1 MDAPSLDKEGSQ
13 FAWVGRNR
21 AVIRN
26 NLQSLGTQYD
36 ASVRWEGKD
45 GVVVVWRKN
54 RGDAVFVVAELT
66 RAARR

>member
-1 MDAPSLDKEGSQ
+1 
-13 FAWVGRNR
+13 
-21 AVIRN
+21 VIRN